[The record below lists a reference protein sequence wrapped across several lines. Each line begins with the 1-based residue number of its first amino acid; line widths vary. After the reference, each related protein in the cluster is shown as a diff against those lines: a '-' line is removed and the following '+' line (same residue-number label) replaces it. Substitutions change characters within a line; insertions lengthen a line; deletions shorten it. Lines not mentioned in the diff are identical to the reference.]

1 MLDRLVGFAI
11 GFVAWWVTGIDDFL
25 IVLAF
30 MMKGH
35 TRSHTLAVSMGT
47 LLSVILMLGIS
58 FGVGYGASISL
69 RDYAHFFGVIP
80 ICFGLWGIFRW
91 WKHKNSPEEVKNDL
105 KHTAVLAYGI
115 APFGTYLANSSDDI
129 ILNSSLLQ
137 WSALNIWGFVCGI
150 LCGTISTII
159 LALISVKAEKDV
171 SIKFQRNKT
180 LKIIFSHKGLLVDG
194 VLIGIGIL
202 ILLSVFSRG

>member
-1 MLDRLVGFAI
+1 MLDGLVGFAI

-69 RDYAHFFGVIP
+69 RDYAHFFWSNSYM
-80 ICFGLWGIFRW
+80 LWSVG
-91 WKHKNSPEEVKNDL
+91 
-105 KHTAVLAYGI
+105 
-115 APFGTYLANSSDDI
+115 
-129 ILNSSLLQ
+129 
-137 WSALNIWGFVCGI
+137 NI
-150 LCGTISTII
+150 
-159 LALISVKAEKDV
+159 
-171 SIKFQRNKT
+171 
-180 LKIIFSHKGLLVDG
+180 
-194 VLIGIGIL
+194 
-202 ILLSVFSRG
+202 